1 MSADP
6 QTDPATAPAAAPPR
20 TVPVAAGTNLRRGVS
35 VLGPNNIIGAALP
48 AGSYTALGQC
58 AGGSVTEGNAVNFW
72 WVKISSAH
80 GDGWVSAVRVLE
92 GGNNQPI
99 AGVAELPTVQA

>member
-6 QTDPATAPAAAPPR
+6 QAAPAAAPPR

-35 VLGPNNIIGAALP
+35 VLGPANIIGAPLP

-72 WVKISSAH
+72 WVKISASTH
-80 GDGWVSAVRVLE
+80 RDGWVSAVRVLE
-92 GGNNQPI
+92 GGNNEPI